1 MDDIKQKI
9 IELCGYMIIFWDGL
23 NKEIEQI
30 PNEDK
35 AEIVYRWYRYFEESC
50 ASVKF
55 SETKRIIDEAKED
68 LIMSGELRYED

>member
-9 IELCGYMIIFWDGL
+9 IELCGYMIGFWDGL
-23 NKEIEQI
+23 SKEIEQI

-50 ASVKF
+50 SSVKF
-55 SETKRIIDEAKED
+55 SETKIIIDKVKRD

>member
-9 IELCGYMIIFWDGL
+9 IELCGYMIGFWDGL
-23 NKEIEQI
+23 SKEIEQI

-50 ASVKF
+50 SSVKF

-68 LIMSGELRYED
+68 LIMSGELLIN